1 MCPARNNSQPSLA
14 ILSSRFH
21 IYPQTLT
28 PTGTGRHS
36 GPTNSNSLSSIF
48 WKSFSSLHLP
58 LQRSVTSINL
68 DIIKEDQIY
77 LPSTRIMERTDY
89 PAIPTTISHHASL
102 NALRDRLQ
110 RVHVLNTEIADWLA
124 ERRKVEEAYVQGL
137 QKLCK
142 RPNPSEASELGLFQA
157 PWQRIVSSTN
167 TLAHSHH
174 VYCQKLELEVERP
187 IREFSTSNKEWASLR
202 TMEGNLNGLA
212 KSIDTN
218 EDKVEKLKKKGKRAE
233 PSKVAEATAGLKE
246 ALTNWESQ
254 SPFIFEQFQAVDEA
268 RVTQL
273 RESLTR
279 MQTLELD
286 QMDHHKTLMEATVQS
301 LLDVNTIDEIKAFAH
316 RVCGNKSSASIG
328 SRPPSQRAPPAI
340 QTPSIVTDDSISV
353 QSSGS
358 AEKASHGL
366 GGGLRRL
373 GTVLKGRRNSSI
385 FPYQNQ
391 SPVEHRTSNDRLGSF
406 SKAPGFGSHS
416 PSASAHNLSVPA
428 TAEVSSTTREQP
440 ERLDTSVSPVS
451 PIAPSPASPGSAD
464 ATTPTQSSTNQQIT
478 KDAEGYSVP
487 PPQKSLVDEIPDIE
501 MHEPEQAPTFKLEIR
516 NDVIPEEEAEAADA
530 MTKVATTLRAQQTVS
545 KRNRGRRDVRNTIY
559 TGVPDAPPVTAIA
572 TVTTNT
578 PAAPPA
584 ETNGTAK
591 SPETIE
597 AISPSLTG
605 NSETSPS
612 VAQSTPSF
620 SPMAIDT
627 TIPTTSTPLA
637 TPLTA
642 STLNHSLAS
651 PFTPLKMVRQ
661 STLASDAGSDTQS
674 ITSGLSAAS
683 QGAQAIIKH
692 PSLHE
697 PGLSASLIEHV
708 SAHFEA
714 GQTSKVTVIG
724 EIALAYNPTE
734 GAPVQTNESMRFD
747 QYGMMDKISLNQS
760 HITPGSKP
768 GEYSVSLVNL
778 RGTAV
783 SFRYQL
789 RMDEASM
796 QSCPP
801 IIFTPAWKMETHQ
814 ASLILN
820 YKPNPSFNQKL
831 SDSPF
836 SSPTLRNLVI
846 VTGIEGAQATSCQSK
861 PAATFFKDRSRIAWR
876 IPEVKLADEAGGKLI
891 ARIYTEGL
899 AKPTPVEVRWEIFG
913 SDDIRNAGSGV
924 GIEVFKAPT
933 EAEKDPFADDMED
946 NAEPKGEWKE
956 VHIVRKLVSGK
967 YVAA

>member
-1 MCPARNNSQPSLA
+1 MCPARNNSQSSLA

-21 IYPQTLT
+21 IYP
-28 PTGTGRHS
+28 PTGS
-36 GPTNSNSLSSIF
+36 NSNSNPLSSTF
-48 WKSFSSLHLP
+48 WKSFSSFHLP
-58 LQRSVTSINL
+58 LQRSLTSIHLNV
-68 DIIKEDQIY
+68 IKEEEWK
-77 LPSTRIMERTDY
+77 MERSDY

-142 RPNPSEASELGLFQA
+142 RPNPSETSELGLFQA
-157 PWQRIVSSTN
+157 PWQRIVSST
-167 TLAHSHH
+167 TALAHSHH
-174 VYCQKLELEVERP
+174 IYCQKLETEVERP

-212 KSIDTN
+212 KAIDTN

-268 RVTQL
+268 RITQL

-301 LLDVNTIDEIKAFAH
+301 LLDVNTMDEIKAFAH

-385 FPYQNQ
+385 FPYQSQ

-406 SKAPGFGSHS
+406 SKASGFGSHS
-416 PSASAHNLSVPA
+416 PSASAHNLSVP
-428 TAEVSSTTREQP
+428 TAEASAAPREQP

-451 PIAPSPASPGSAD
+451 PIAQTPASPGSAD

-501 MHEPEQAPTFKLEIR
+501 MHAEPEQAPTFKLEIR

-530 MTKVATTLRAQQTVS
+530 MSKVATTLRAQQTVS

-572 TVTTNT
+572 TVTTAT
-578 PAAPPA
+578 PASPA
-584 ETNGTAK
+584 VETNGTAK
-591 SPETIE
+591 SPDTIE

-620 SPMAIDT
+620 TPTAIDT
-627 TIPTTSTPLA
+627 TIPTNSTPLA
-637 TPLTA
+637 TPLTS
-642 STLNHSLAS
+642 STLNHPLAS

-714 GQTSKVTVIG
+714 GQTPKVTVIG
-724 EIALAYNPTE
+724 EIALAYNPVE
-734 GAPVQTNESMRFD
+734 GASVQTNESMRFD

-760 HITPGSKP
+760 HISPGSKP

-796 QSCPP
+796 QACPP
-801 IIFTPAWKMETHQ
+801 IIFTPAWKLENHQ
-814 ASLILN
+814 ASLILT
-820 YKPNPSFNQKL
+820 YKPNPLFNQKL
-831 SDSPF
+831 SDSLF

-846 VTGIEGAQATSCQSK
+846 VTGVEGAQATSCQSK

-876 IPEVKLADEAGGKLI
+876 IPEVKLADEAGGRLI
-891 ARIYTEGL
+891 ARIFTEGL

-913 SDDIRNAGSGV
+913 SDDIKNAGSGV
-924 GIEVFKAPT
+924 GIEILKAPA
-933 EAEKDPFADDMED
+933 EVEKDPFADDSDD

-956 VHIVRKLVSGK
+956 VHTVRKLVSGK

>member
-1 MCPARNNSQPSLA
+1 
-14 ILSSRFH
+14 
-21 IYPQTLT
+21 
-28 PTGTGRHS
+28 
-36 GPTNSNSLSSIF
+36 
-48 WKSFSSLHLP
+48 
-58 LQRSVTSINL
+58 
-68 DIIKEDQIY
+68 
-77 LPSTRIMERTDY
+77 
-89 PAIPTTISHHASL
+89 
-102 NALRDRLQ
+102 
-110 RVHVLNTEIADWLA
+110 
-124 ERRKVEEAYVQGL
+124 
-137 QKLCK
+137 
-142 RPNPSEASELGLFQA
+142 
-157 PWQRIVSSTN
+157 
-167 TLAHSHH
+167 
-174 VYCQKLELEVERP
+174 
-187 IREFSTSNKEWASLR
+187 
-202 TMEGNLNGLA
+202 MEGNLNSLA
-212 KSIDTN
+212 KSIDTSEN
-218 EDKVEKLKKKGKRAE
+218 IVEKLKKKGKRAE
-233 PSKVAEATAGLKE
+233 PSKVAEANSGLKE
-246 ALTNWESQ
+246 AQTSWESQ
-254 SPFIFEQFQAVDEA
+254 SPFIFEQLQVVDEA
-268 RVTQL
+268 RITHL

-301 LLDVNTIDEIKAFAH
+301 LLDVNTMDEIKAFAH
-316 RVCGNKSSASIG
+316 RVCGNKAPASIG

-373 GTVLKGRRNSSI
+373 GTVLKGRRNSSM

-406 SKAPGFGSHS
+406 SKGTSFGPHS
-416 PSASAHNLSVPA
+416 PSTSAHNLSVPA
-428 TAEVSSTTREQP
+428 AEAGPAPREQP

-451 PIAPSPASPGSAD
+451 PTTQTPASPGSAE

-501 MHEPEQAPTFKLEIR
+501 MHTEPEQAPTFKLEIR

-530 MTKVATTLRAQQTVS
+530 MSKVATTLRAQQTVS

-572 TVTTNT
+572 TVTTNPT
-578 PAAPPA
+578 AAPPA
-584 ETNGTAK
+584 ETNGIAK

-605 NSETSPS
+605 NSETASS
-612 VAQSTPSF
+612 VTQSTPSF
-620 SPMAIDT
+620 GPAAIDT
-627 TIPTTSTPLA
+627 SIPTNSTPLA
-637 TPLTA
+637 TPQTA
-642 STLNHSLAS
+642 STLNHPLAS

-674 ITSGLSAAS
+674 ITSGLSATS
-683 QGAQAIIKH
+683 QGSQAIIKH

-724 EIALAYNPTE
+724 EIALAYNPVE

-760 HITPGSKP
+760 HISPGSKP

-801 IIFTPAWKMETHQ
+801 IIFTPAWKMESHQ
-814 ASLILN
+814 ASLILT

-846 VTGIEGAQATSCQSK
+846 VVGIEGAQATSCQSK
-861 PAATFFKDRSRIAWR
+861 PTATFFKDRSRIAWR
-876 IPEVKLADEAGGKLI
+876 IPEVKLADEAGGRLI
-891 ARIYTEGL
+891 ARIHTEGL
-899 AKPTPVEVRWEIFG
+899 AKATPVEVRWEIFG
-913 SDDIRNAGSGV
+913 SDDIKNAGSGV
-924 GIEVFKAPT
+924 GIEVLKAPT
-933 EAEKDPFADDMED
+933 EVENDPFADDMED

-956 VHIVRKLVSGK
+956 VHTVRKLVSGK